1 MRLRNK
7 PWAKPL
13 IDANPQYVVTEP
25 EKFAGKWQE
34 RFEKEQPI
42 FVEVGTGKGRF
53 IVEMAEKYPDRN
65 FIGLEM
71 QTVAVGIALKKQL
84 DAKLPNLQLVC
95 ANGLNFSMK
104 VRFPE
109 FILIF
114 PILGQ
119 KNAMRN
125 GV

>member
-71 QTVAVGIALKKQL
+71 QTVAVLLLKSSL
-84 DAKLPNLQLVC
+84 MP
-95 ANGLNFSMK
+95 S
-104 VRFPE
+104 
-109 FILIF
+109 F
-114 PILGQ
+114 PIYSLFAQ
-119 KNAMRN
+119 TEA
-125 GV
+125 V

>member
-53 IVEMAEKYPDRN
+53 IVEMAEKYPDKN

-84 DAKLPNLQLVC
+84 DAKLAC
-95 ANGLNFSMK
+95 Y
-104 VRFPE
+104 E
-109 FILIF
+109 FWVDSKTGSILKICRTAQF
-114 PILGQ
+114 
-119 KNAMRN
+119 
-125 GV
+125 

>member
-42 FVEVGTGKGRF
+42 FVEVGTGT
-53 IVEMAEKYPDRN
+53 A
-65 FIGLEM
+65 
-71 QTVAVGIALKKQL
+71 AV
-84 DAKLPNLQLVC
+84 
-95 ANGLNFSMK
+95 
-104 VRFPE
+104 
-109 FILIF
+109 
-114 PILGQ
+114 
-119 KNAMRN
+119 
-125 GV
+125 